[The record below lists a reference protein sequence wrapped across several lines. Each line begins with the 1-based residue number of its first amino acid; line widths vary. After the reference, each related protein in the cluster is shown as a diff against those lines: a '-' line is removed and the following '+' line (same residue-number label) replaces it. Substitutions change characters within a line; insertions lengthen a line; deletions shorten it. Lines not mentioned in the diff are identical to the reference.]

1 LLFETKQPQ
10 VSFFADLRGLS
21 LKSKQAIAFPITPH
35 RTLSTL
41 EGVQMLMRIKFP
53 CLLPLAVAL
62 MATAST
68 GFAKELNLWFV
79 PLSSEGPMK
88 VPLTKWLDD
97 NLPKL
102 LPGVTVSSDFGP
114 PIYQDAQQKF
124 IVQGRTGKPDVI
136 ESVLEGMIAYQR
148 AGLLEPIN
156 DLFDKWADKD
166 QFIPST
172 IKALTINGKLYGVPY
187 NTNVRV
193 LLYRKD
199 LFQKYGLTPPKS
211 WDEMLK
217 DAETISSKESGVQ
230 GLGLTT
236 KAGSVRTF
244 QEFISFF
251 FEVNNGE
258 NPYKYDEAGK
268 KWVMNTTPEKLAEV
282 LKLYFDCF
290 FGSTPSAVNQNSRGN
305 DYQATDTD
313 YVSGKSGMVPMG
325 PWIWQYRATGEVAKK
340 ILEEETGVIPL
351 PLPAG
356 GVQATYLE
364 VKPISINAFSKDK
377 EDAWRLI
384 QILTSKEFVA
394 MENRLEGVNP
404 PRKDVAE
411 LPDFKSDWWE
421 QAFIAQ
427 LPTGVA
433 LAPINWGLVINDITE
448 SLQTV
453 IYKNATPEDAGK
465 KLYDVLAQ
473 RAANNQL

>member
-1 LLFETKQPQ
+1 
-10 VSFFADLRGLS
+10 
-21 LKSKQAIAFPITPH
+21 
-35 RTLSTL
+35 
-41 EGVQMLMRIKFP
+41 MRIKFP
-53 CLLPLAVAL
+53 YILPIIAALA
-62 MATAST
+62 ATASV
-68 GFAKELNLWFV
+68 GFAAELDLWFT

-88 VPLTKWLDD
+88 APLTKWLKES
-97 NLPKL
+97 LPKE
-102 LPGVTVSSDFGP
+102 LPGVTVADNYGP
-114 PIYQDAQQKF
+114 PIYQDGQQKF
-124 IVQGRTGKPDVI
+124 VVQGRKGKPDVI

-148 AGLLEPIN
+148 AGLLAPID
-156 DLFDKWADKD
+156 DLFDKWPDKD

-172 IKALTINGKLYGVPY
+172 IKALTLNGKLYGVPY

-199 LFQKYGLTPPKS
+199 LFEKYGLMPPKT
-211 WDEMLK
+211 WDDFLQ
-217 DAETISSKESGVQ
+217 DAATISSKESGVA

-236 KAGSVRTF
+236 KNGSVRTF

-251 FEVNNGE
+251 FEANNGE

-268 KWVMNTTPEKLAEV
+268 KWVMNTTPEKLAQV
-282 LKLYFDCF
+282 LKLYTDF
-290 FGSTPSAVNQNSRGN
+290 FFAATPSAANQNTRGN

-313 YVSGKSGMVPMG
+313 YVSGKSAMVPMG
-325 PWIWQYRATGEVAKK
+325 PWIYSYRTSGDVAKK
-340 ILEEETGVIPL
+340 ILEEETGVTPL
-351 PLPAG
+351 PLPPG

-377 EDAWRLI
+377 KDAWNLVK
-384 QILTSKEFVA
+384 ILTSKEFVA
-394 MENRLEGVNP
+394 TANRIEGVNP

-411 LPDFKSDWWE
+411 LPDFKNDWWE

-448 SLQTV
+448 ALQKA

-465 KLYDVLAQ
+465 ELYNTLEQ
-473 RAANNQL
+473 RAKDNQL

>member
-1 LLFETKQPQ
+1 
-10 VSFFADLRGLS
+10 
-21 LKSKQAIAFPITPH
+21 
-35 RTLSTL
+35 
-41 EGVQMLMRIKFP
+41 MRVKFP
-53 CLLPLAVAL
+53 QLLPIFVAL
-62 MATAST
+62 AATASA

-79 PLSSEGPMK
+79 PLSSQGPLK
-88 VPLTKWLDD
+88 EPLLKWKKEH
-97 NLPKL
+97 LPTL
-102 LPGVTVSSDFGP
+102 LPGVTVNDNFGP

-148 AGLLEPIN
+148 AGLLAPLD
-156 DLFDKWADKD
+156 DLFNQWPDKD

-199 LFQKYGLTPPKS
+199 LLDKYGMTPPKT
-211 WDEMLK
+211 WEELLK
-217 DAETISSKESGVQ
+217 DAATISAKESGVQ

-236 KAGSVRTF
+236 KTGSVRTF

-251 FEVNNGE
+251 FQVNGGE
-258 NPYKYDEAGK
+258 NPYKYDDAGK

-282 LKLYFDCF
+282 LKLYSDCF
-290 FGSTPSAVNQNSRGN
+290 SAATPSAVNQNTRGN

-313 YVSGKSGMVPMG
+313 YVSGKTAMVPMG
-325 PWIWQYRATGEVAKK
+325 PWIYQYRTTGDVAKK
-340 ILEEETGVIPL
+340 ILEEQTGVLPL
-351 PLPAG
+351 PLPPG
-356 GVQATYLE
+356 GTQATYLE

-377 EDAWRLI
+377 DTAWQLVK
-384 QILTSKEFVA
+384 ILTSKDFVA
-394 MENRLEGVNP
+394 TANRIEGVNP
-404 PRKDVAE
+404 PRKDVAS
-411 LPDFKSDWWE
+411 LPDFKNDWWE

-448 SLQTV
+448 AIQKV
-453 IYKNATPEDAGK
+453 IYKNQSPEEAGK
-465 KLYDVLAQ
+465 GLYNTLDQ
-473 RAANNQL
+473 RAKGNQL

>member
-1 LLFETKQPQ
+1 M
-10 VSFFADLRGLS
+10 R
-21 LKSKQAIAFPITPH
+21 LKFSQ
-35 RTLSTL
+35 
-41 EGVQMLMRIKFP
+41 
-53 CLLPLAVAL
+53 LLPILVAFA
-62 MATAST
+62 ATASA

-79 PLSSEGPMK
+79 PLASQGPLK
-88 VPLTKWLDD
+88 EPLLKWKTEH
-97 NLPKL
+97 LPQL
-102 LPGVTVSSDFGP
+102 LPGGTVNDNFGP

-148 AGLLEPIN
+148 AGLLAPLD

-199 LFQKYGLTPPKS
+199 LLDKYGMTPPKT
-211 WDEMLK
+211 WEELLK
-217 DAETISSKESGVQ
+217 DAATISAKESGVQ

-236 KAGSVRTF
+236 KTGSVRTF

-251 FEVNNGE
+251 FQVNGGE
-258 NPYKYDEAGK
+258 NPYKYDDAGK
-268 KWVMNTTPEKLAEV
+268 KWVMNTSPEKLAEV
-282 LKLYFDCF
+282 LKFYSDCF
-290 FGSTPSAVNQNSRGN
+290 SAGTPSAVNQNTRGN

-313 YVSGKSGMVPMG
+313 YVSGKTAMVPMG
-325 PWIWQYRATGEVAKK
+325 PWIYQYRTTGDVAKK
-340 ILEEETGVIPL
+340 ILEEQTGVLPL
-351 PLPAG
+351 PLPPG
-356 GVQATYLE
+356 GTQATYLE

-377 EDAWRLI
+377 DTAWQLVK
-384 QILTSKEFVA
+384 ILTSKDFVA
-394 MENRLEGVNP
+394 TANRIEGVNP
-404 PRKDVAE
+404 PRKDVAN
-411 LPDFKSDWWE
+411 LPDFKNDWWE

-448 SLQTV
+448 AIQKV
-453 IYKNATPEDAGK
+453 IYKNQSPEEAGK
-465 KLYDVLAQ
+465 GLYNTLDQ
-473 RAANNQL
+473 RAKGNQL

>member
-1 LLFETKQPQ
+1 
-10 VSFFADLRGLS
+10 
-21 LKSKQAIAFPITPH
+21 
-35 RTLSTL
+35 
-41 EGVQMLMRIKFP
+41 MRMKFT
-53 CLLPLAVAL
+53 CLLPLAIAL
-62 MATAST
+62 VATAST
-68 GFAKELNLWFV
+68 GFAKELDLWFT
-79 PLSSEGPMK
+79 PLSTEGPTK
-88 VPLTKWLDD
+88 APLTQWAKE

-102 LPGVTVSSDFGP
+102 LPGVTVGDNYGP
-114 PIYQDAQQKF
+114 PIYQDGQQKF
-124 IVQGRTGKPDVI
+124 VVQGRKGKPDVI

-148 AGLLEPIN
+148 AGLLAPID
-156 DLFDKWADKD
+156 DLFEKWADKD

-199 LFQKYGLTPPKS
+199 LFEKYGLTPPKT
-211 WDEMLK
+211 WDDLLQ
-217 DAETISSKESGVQ
+217 DGATISSKEAGVA
-230 GLGLTT
+230 GVGLTT
-236 KAGSVRTF
+236 KSGSVRTF

-258 NPYKYDEAGK
+258 NPYKYDDASK

-282 LKLYFDCF
+282 LKLYTDF
-290 FGSTPSAVNQNSRGN
+290 FFAASPSAANQNSRGN

-313 YVSGKSGMVPMG
+313 YVSGKSAIVPMG
-325 PWIWQYRATGEVAKK
+325 PWIYQYRANGAVAKK

-351 PLPAG
+351 PLPPG

-377 EDAWRLI
+377 EEAWKLI
-384 QILTSKEFVA
+384 QILTSKDFIA
-394 MENRLEGVNP
+394 TENRLEGVNP
-404 PRKDVAE
+404 PRKDVAD

-448 SLQTV
+448 ALQKA
-453 IYKNATPEDAGK
+453 IYKNATPEDTGK
-465 KLYDVLAQ
+465 ELYNTLEQ
-473 RAANNQL
+473 RANSGQL

>member
-1 LLFETKQPQ
+1 
-10 VSFFADLRGLS
+10 
-21 LKSKQAIAFPITPH
+21 
-35 RTLSTL
+35 
-41 EGVQMLMRIKFP
+41 MRIKFP
-53 CLLPLAVAL
+53 YILPIIAALA
-62 MATAST
+62 ATASV
-68 GFAKELNLWFV
+68 GFAAELDLWFT

-88 VPLTKWLDD
+88 APLTKWLKES
-97 NLPKL
+97 LPKE
-102 LPGVTVSSDFGP
+102 LPGVTVADNYGP
-114 PIYQDAQQKF
+114 PIYQDGQQKF
-124 IVQGRTGKPDVI
+124 VVQGRKGKPDVI

-148 AGLLEPIN
+148 AGLLAPID
-156 DLFDKWADKD
+156 DLFDKWPDKD

-172 IKALTINGKLYGVPY
+172 IKALTLNGKLYGVPY

-199 LFQKYGLTPPKS
+199 LFEKYGLTPPKT
-211 WDEMLK
+211 WDDFLQ
-217 DAETISSKESGVQ
+217 DAATISSKESGVA

-236 KAGSVRTF
+236 KNGSVRTF

-268 KWVMNTTPEKLAEV
+268 RWVMNTTPEKLAQV
-282 LKLYFDCF
+282 LKLYTDF
-290 FGSTPSAVNQNSRGN
+290 FFAATPSAANQNTRGN

-313 YVSGKSGMVPMG
+313 YVSGKSAMVPMG
-325 PWIWQYRATGEVAKK
+325 PWIYSYRTSGDVAKK
-340 ILEEETGVIPL
+340 ILEEETGVTPL
-351 PLPAG
+351 PLPPG

-377 EDAWRLI
+377 KDAWNLVK
-384 QILTSKEFVA
+384 ILTSKEFVA
-394 MENRLEGVNP
+394 TANRIEGVNP

-411 LPDFKSDWWE
+411 LPDFKNDWWE

-448 SLQTV
+448 ALQKA

-465 KLYDVLAQ
+465 ELYNTLEQ
-473 RAANNQL
+473 RAKDNQL

>member
-1 LLFETKQPQ
+1 
-10 VSFFADLRGLS
+10 
-21 LKSKQAIAFPITPH
+21 
-35 RTLSTL
+35 
-41 EGVQMLMRIKFP
+41 MRIKFP
-53 CLLPLAVAL
+53 YILPIIAALA
-62 MATAST
+62 ATASV
-68 GFAKELNLWFV
+68 GFAAELDLWFT

-88 VPLTKWLDD
+88 APLTKWLKES
-97 NLPKL
+97 LPKE
-102 LPGVTVSSDFGP
+102 LPGVTVADNYGP
-114 PIYQDAQQKF
+114 PIYQDGQQKF
-124 IVQGRTGKPDVI
+124 VVQGRKGKPDVI

-148 AGLLEPIN
+148 AGLLAPID
-156 DLFDKWADKD
+156 DLFDKWPDKD

-172 IKALTINGKLYGVPY
+172 IKALTLNGKLYGVPY

-199 LFQKYGLTPPKS
+199 LFEKYGLTPPKT
-211 WDEMLK
+211 WDDFLQ
-217 DAETISSKESGVQ
+217 DAATISSKESGVA

-236 KAGSVRTF
+236 KNGSVRTF

-268 KWVMNTTPEKLAEV
+268 KWVMNTTPEKLAQV
-282 LKLYFDCF
+282 LKLYTDF
-290 FGSTPSAVNQNSRGN
+290 FFAATPSAANQNTRGN

-313 YVSGKSGMVPMG
+313 YVSGKSAMVPMG
-325 PWIWQYRATGEVAKK
+325 PWIYSYRTSGDVAKK
-340 ILEEETGVIPL
+340 ILEEETGVTPL
-351 PLPAG
+351 PLPPG

-377 EDAWRLI
+377 KDAWNLVK
-384 QILTSKEFVA
+384 ILTSKEFVA
-394 MENRLEGVNP
+394 TANRIEGVNP

-411 LPDFKSDWWE
+411 LPDFKNDWWE

-448 SLQTV
+448 ALQKA

-465 KLYDVLAQ
+465 ELYNTLEQ
-473 RAANNQL
+473 RAKDNQL

>member
-1 LLFETKQPQ
+1 
-10 VSFFADLRGLS
+10 
-21 LKSKQAIAFPITPH
+21 
-35 RTLSTL
+35 
-41 EGVQMLMRIKFP
+41 MRIKFP
-53 CLLPLAVAL
+53 YILPIIAALA
-62 MATAST
+62 ATASV
-68 GFAKELNLWFV
+68 GFAAELDLWFT

-88 VPLTKWLDD
+88 APLTKWLKES
-97 NLPKL
+97 LPKE
-102 LPGVTVSSDFGP
+102 LPGVTVADNYGP
-114 PIYQDAQQKF
+114 PIYQDGQQKF
-124 IVQGRTGKPDVI
+124 VVQGRKGKPDVI

-148 AGLLEPIN
+148 AGLLAPID
-156 DLFDKWADKD
+156 DLFDKWPDKD

-172 IKALTINGKLYGVPY
+172 IKALTLDGKLYGVPY

-199 LFQKYGLTPPKS
+199 LFEKYGLTPPKT
-211 WDEMLK
+211 WDDFLQ
-217 DAETISSKESGVQ
+217 DAATISSKESGVA

-236 KAGSVRTF
+236 KNGSVRTF

-268 KWVMNTTPEKLAEV
+268 KWVMNTTPEKLAQV
-282 LKLYFDCF
+282 LKLYTDF
-290 FGSTPSAVNQNSRGN
+290 FFAATPSAANQNTRGN

-313 YVSGKSGMVPMG
+313 YVSGKSAMVPMG
-325 PWIWQYRATGEVAKK
+325 PWIYSYRTSGDVAKK
-340 ILEEETGVIPL
+340 ILEEETGVTPL
-351 PLPAG
+351 PLPPG

-377 EDAWRLI
+377 KDAWNLVK
-384 QILTSKEFVA
+384 ILTSKEFVA
-394 MENRLEGVNP
+394 TANRIEGVNP

-411 LPDFKSDWWE
+411 LPDFKNDWWE

-448 SLQTV
+448 ALQKA
-453 IYKNATPEDAGK
+453 IYKKATPEDAGK
-465 KLYDVLAQ
+465 ELYNTLEQ
-473 RAANNQL
+473 RAKDNQL